1 MSYLLSDYPSYSN
14 GIFSN
19 LTNNYG
25 YILFTSNGSF
35 TFNKNV
41 NYEIL
46 VVGAGGRG
54 GNGTLSGGGGAG
66 EVIYYQSFSFSSNI
80 YNINIGIDSCN
91 ITDRITKITT
101 GSTEIIKANGG
112 GDGASFI
119 ETLSST
125 NTLYNVSKSSSAL
138 INKDAIFPL
147 YIGNNNISLSN
158 NEIIINSTSFY
169 QSLPILTTKPYFW
182 GKLLGNGNDSSGNN
196 YNFVSVGTPIF
207 NTSSISLSSNNY
219 LTLSSDANMNLYT
232 IWNGFG
238 ITISLWVKLSS
249 TSGNY
254 SRIFDF
260 STGVGP
266 TTAFLIYKNS
276 TTTDLVFK
284 IIINGGVVDY
294 TTSGI
299 NYFNNTWYHIVW
311 TISSSGNWNI
321 YINNILLSNNLTCV
335 IPNITYGNRF
345 IGKSAYTADGWLIGE
360 IKDFRI
366 YRTVL
371 NRNDIS
377 ELYNGRVDIIQNSTS
392 GGSGGGG
399 CGVLLYQ
406 NYIPKIPTSKT
417 TEYNNRTLNGITCYG
432 LDITLDTS
440 GITYGSGTYNLYY
453 SSIGYGLNSDL
464 NPIGLFNYNNTFGSS
479 GGHFKF
485 NNYDITTGSYLGTS
499 YLIDSN
505 YLGDWIVIKFP
516 TSFIMNKYKFYSRN
530 ANSTLPKR
538 SPKKFKIYGSNDGI
552 SWTILDDVD
561 ITNLTQYTNYIYDK
575 EILNTLSYSYYCLTV
590 NQIFANSDG
599 TLNFAEI
606 EFGYIYYY
614 DKILDGS
621 SNGIPFDINNSLLT
635 SGNFSSISQGGS
647 GGSALSFNIIKD
659 NSSIIINND
668 YYLYSINYQLFKSLV
683 QGTYSTYFNNG
694 IIVINNNL
702 FINPWG
708 AYFADDWSGTTL
720 LDSSGNERH
729 AITSGTITK
738 TSAIGNGAN
747 ASITYISG
755 GTTANIIWP
764 SGSIPTNFTILSL
777 SRYTGGSRGRIL
789 DSSVSGNWLHGHHIN
804 KRGVVYYE
812 GWKTNG
818 ISTGNIDDWLCCI
831 GKNSGTIPNNILI
844 DGVASGIATNGTGNY
859 ILSINNHSSR
869 SSEYSDWALC
879 CVIIYDS
886 ILSDNYMVQL
896 NNYINTYKS
905 TGDLT
910 QLKLNI
916 LGDKS
921 YPILKDSTGNI
932 INPTVWYKFD
942 NSSNIGIDELG
953 NANMI
958 NNNGTLTAIGIKGNY
973 CVNFNGTN
981 QYLSTTTF
989 PNLNNI
995 SFSICCWCI
1004 LKSSITSTNTIFGY
1018 DGGVAVSGSTR
1029 SAFVI
1034 DFQSDTKINM
1044 RIVTEDL
1051 IYTST
1056 TSFVNQMIFW
1066 CFTFDVSNNF
1076 KMSIYLNGNLVS
1088 TRNASGALNIITN
1101 QTYYSLGRRNFNSIY
1116 QYANVKLDDFRVYT
1130 NKALSLTEVQELYK
1144 GRLTIYN
1151 NFNETL
1157 ISQNLLIGTGGNG
1170 ATSSSTPI
1178 IKNKYGDGGDG
1189 NGGLGYQGAIIL
1201 KFPFQNNIGNS
1212 NFSSNTTLLNDKNIN
1227 FPYWNDIKF
1236 KPSFCNLALTAN
1248 YNDIIYNKPDLSNLS
1263 TLSNLYYSSNS
1274 FYSSF
1279 SNINYISSNNLI
1291 NLNNTKLNNLNS
1303 SLWINSG
1310 CNIYSNLGS
1319 VGIGTSTFGNN
1330 KLIVKGNLKAD
1341 DFKIK
1346 NLLLSNVIITSNTF
1360 DFKSNNLYIS
1370 VSNLNYNSSFKQI
1383 TSSQFSIDSNKNL
1396 FINYLSNYNV
1406 YSNLITSTCNSLL
1419 LSQKSQIT
1427 LNYSNQSFINSGT
1440 YNINFNNGSII
1451 INSNYTISYNTYPI
1465 LKDSTG
1471 NIINPTAWYKF
1482 DNSTNVG
1489 LDSSGN
1495 GYNLTNNGNVSIDT
1509 VNFIKNPSSC
1519 LLNGTNNLTIPYNN
1533 NLFSDQSG
1541 WSLSFWVYL
1550 RKPSNLVS
1558 LISTRLTDS
1567 STLRGFNWYFN
1578 NAGDFSFQIGDDLS
1592 FNWYYPINVTS
1603 FYTDAV
1609 NFKWFHFVTT
1619 IKIGEQK
1626 LYSNGV
1632 LIASGTD
1639 THIPNFQNG
1648 SSTFAIGSA
1657 AYGAFYVENGFRYDD
1672 LRYYGGGK
1680 ILTQSQVLELYNG
1693 RVEVFQQSNLINYG
1707 SNVTITG
1714 TGNSINIANDNSNY
1728 RYAYFSSNGT
1738 FTIDTNIICD
1748 ILIVGGG
1755 ASGNQ
1760 RHSGGGG
1767 AGSLIYVA
1775 NQSLSAGTYNI
1786 NVGSGGIAPDLSGV
1800 GVNINGNNG
1809 NDTSIILGSTTLFL
1823 AKGGGYGSGNYNN
1836 PAGGNGGSGGGSTGD
1851 NRASQNY
1858 GSAVNTNIIN
1868 GISGYICGNSGG
1880 KGDGGGGNAEEW
1892 CGGGG
1897 GGAGSAGSNSTLD
1910 QGNNTYAGNGGNGI
1924 QINITGT
1931 PTYYAGGG
1939 GGGINDTTTGT
1950 AGSGGLGGGGA
1961 GMKGSSS
1968 VAISGTANTGGGGGG
1983 GGYGVSTNTNGKGG
1997 NGGSGVVI
2005 IRYLYSTAFITS
2017 NSNSLILSDTSISKI
2032 NYSNNI
2038 NFNSGTYNITFL
2050 SGTITINP
2058 NSIIDKSY
2066 PILKDTFGN
2075 IINPTAWYKFDDST
2089 NLGKDDLNT
2098 YNLTNYNSV
2107 SYNSNSYIKGKG
2119 SASFDS
2125 ASTKYLLGTGVNIDN
2140 KSFSIS
2146 FWVYPT
2152 NFNSGSF
2159 IYSRYNNYGT
2169 RTNLHL
2175 GYRSATSFTF
2185 AFYNDDLDFTISN
2198 HLNNWNFFTF
2208 TYNISNN
2215 QKIVYINGV
2224 LTASGTSAGAINS
2237 PDQNYNIGTYS
2248 STYYLSG
2255 YLDDFRIYSGIV
2267 LNQSQV
2273 SELYNGRVEFFQQ
2286 SNLINYG
2293 SNISITGTGNSI
2305 ITASDNSNYRYAY
2318 FINSGSFTID
2328 TNITANILLVGGGGG
2343 GGSGGAGGGAGNV
2356 LYTLNY
2362 NLSPG
2367 TYTITVGNG
2376 GSGSSGN
2383 TTNGYNGSNTS
2394 ININGTIFTAIGG
2407 GGGGSRNDSTLI
2419 GRAGNDG
2426 GSGGGGAH
2434 SDSATNSNA
2443 GGISTKN
2450 IYSVWTS
2457 LGNAGGDGK
2466 DGTPGY
2472 GSGGGGGA
2480 GGIGFI
2486 AGTNA
2491 GGNGGYG
2498 INLNSL
2504 FGSNVG
2510 HSGWFGGGGG
2520 GGSWTGTSG
2529 QVGYANGG
2537 TGLFGGG
2544 GDAYGGNGI
2553 ANTGGGGG
2561 GGNFGNGAG
2570 GSGGSGVV
2578 IIRYLYQTT
2587 IINSNSNSL
2596 ILSNNSI
2603 VKYNYTSNS
2612 IINSGTY
2619 NIAFSSGTITT
2630 NSNILS
2636 DYSYPI
2642 LKDINGNTINPI
2654 SWYKFDDNTNIGK
2667 DDLNTYNLTNNS
2679 TIIDTSRFIRG
2690 ISSVNFN
2697 SAGYFNV
2704 STSLFNNLTSYTIS
2718 LWVYFNTIGNYIITS
2733 KQHDGNNTYA
2743 LLSLSCYSTSNGQ
2756 YSAGIFGKIYYH
2768 SKNSV
2773 TEASSTNI
2781 LFPNNW
2787 YLINIVAT
2795 STNCLIYING
2805 ILDNTIS
2812 GDYSIPNATSV
2823 TNSHIGRWYAGG
2835 LLFGSLINGNIDDFR
2850 LYNIVLTSTQIQEL
2864 YNGRINFYYLTQNS
2878 SNVGIGT
2885 TIVNND
2891 ILTIAGN
2898 TNVNEFLIKK
2908 TSSSNLFIT
2917 SNYFNISSNNFIN
2930 YFNSKFNT
2938 FNSFN
2943 WINNNSSVY
2952 FSSNGNIGIGSTI
2965 PKEKLDIS
2973 GNININGKIIPN
2985 SCNTFDLGSSNRKF
2999 RDLYLS
3005 GNSIYLND
3013 LNIKNSNNFLSTSNL
3028 NINQITFRNNINSNS
3043 KIISLNTNG
3052 DFMIANKYLLAIN
3065 DRLQLSNIVF
3075 SNVFNNSSNYLSN
3088 LNFTKYN
3095 SIKTLDNISTGNS
3108 NRFIVNDIYNRQ
3120 ANFTGIIQSYN
3131 LISSN
3136 LNVIGDY
3143 TIFNT
3148 TIYQTE
3154 QLFINNSCNY
3164 TPMIVKQMNIN
3175 KNVAEFYSC
3184 NLFNNIISV
3193 SGTGNTINTATDNT
3207 NYKYAYFIS
3216 NGTIVL
3222 NQDIICDILVVGGGG
3237 GGGFN
3242 IGTGGGAG
3250 GLVYITN
3257 YTITMGTYSIIIGNG
3272 GSPMQSGADVSTA
3285 NGGNTIIRDSNNND
3299 IITALGGAIGS
3310 SQSSTFNGTPPKSGG
3325 SGAGG
3330 TRNGTTGG
3338 AGVQK
3343 TNGSIS
3349 AISRTYGYGN
3359 AGGDGTNNPPWPT
3372 GGGGGAGG
3380 IGGIGSGTIA
3390 GNGGIGLQVN
3400 ITGTNTYYAG
3410 GGGGGAYAD
3419 GTYNNT
3425 AAGTGGL
3432 GGGGNGSLGG
3442 NNAISGT
3449 NNTGGGGG
3457 GAGGGGSG
3465 GTGGSGVV
3473 IIRYST
3479 QYRNNQINF
3488 LVNSNGNVGIGTINP
3503 SSKLNVIGTIN
3514 STGLIVNNININ
3526 NQIKI
3531 NDSNYSNSVLNYSNN
3546 LYLSSTNPLSNIN
3559 NSKQNLLTPSTIISG
3574 IGSNIS
3580 NLNYSNLI
3588 NNPDISI
3595 YSKTVNSTSNLLYTN
3610 LSNIEIYSS
3619 NSNINYV
3626 NTSINNLVKFLWN
3639 TDGNNVYTNSN
3650 VGIGSTIPTY
3660 NLDIIGNLNANELL
3674 IKKGNISNILITSN
3688 TFDFRS
3694 NNYYSSFS
3702 NRDYISSNS
3711 NITYIDNVV
3720 NSNIIIFNNLSTW
3733 KLGVGNLT
3741 NINLF
3746 SSLNSTQ
3753 NSYIL
3758 STNSLLK
3765 FNYINDTNV
3774 IAGTYKITFING
3786 TIIFNF
3792 NSSITNN
3799 SYPILKDSSG
3809 NNINPTAWYKFD
3821 DSTNLGKD
3829 DLNTYN
3835 LTNYNSVGFN
3845 STNFIK
3851 GSGSSSF
3858 DGANSRYLLGTSVN
3872 INNISFSISF
3882 WVYPTNLNN
3891 TFIYSTNNS
3900 GPSTRTA
3907 LHIGYRSSTNFTFA
3921 FWADDMEIT
3930 VSNHLNVW
3938 NFFTLTYNVSNNQR
3952 IVYIN
3957 GILTTSGN
3965 SGGALNCP
3973 TQNYNIGRSFM
3984 GDSYYSGLIDDFR
3997 IYSGLV
4003 LNQSQV
4009 SELYN
4014 GRIEVYQQGTSIG
4027 YGTNITISGSGNT
4040 INTPTDN
4047 TNFRYVYFA
4056 NSGSFTI
4063 DTNIICD
4070 ILIVG
4075 GGGSGGGYSG
4085 GGGGGDVIYKSN
4097 YTLNS
4102 GTYTITVGNGGTAP
4116 RSGSDNYINGNPGE
4130 TSSITSTNLNFI
4142 PIYAAGGGG
4151 GIGYNKSTPTTT
4163 PTAGSIANGNFS
4175 SGGGGGAGSDS
4186 QNYSSGSGNG
4196 VSGNGGKSI
4205 GIYGSG
4211 GGGGATGN
4219 GGDATTSTNS
4229 AGIGGTGYTSSI
4241 TGTSIG
4247 YGGGGGGSSWTGPSA
4262 NSGTDGGG
4270 NGGRDTTSTATNG
4283 ATNRGGGGGGAP
4295 TGYNG
4300 GNGGSGVVIIRYLYT
4315 SAVITSTSNSYVLS
4329 SNAIVK
4335 YNYTNNS
4342 NINSGTYN
4350 INFSNGTIS
4359 FNSNIANDKSYPIL
4373 KDSIGNNINPIIW
4386 YNFDNSSTNMLIDSS
4401 GNGFNLTNYGA
4412 TFDTTN
4418 FIKGSGSVNFNH
4430 SLSQYLTI
4438 PSINLYNIQ
4447 SLNGISLC
4455 LWFRM
4460 NTTNTGAYP
4469 RIFDFNNGN
4478 PSAAK
4483 WFIISRYSS
4492 TDNRLCFD
4500 INNST
4505 NSSGNR
4511 ITTNNYIDGNWHHIV
4526 WNINNV
4532 GNWIIYIDGV
4542 IASFTATLPTNIN
4555 IENITFTNN
4564 LLGKSLISSD
4574 GYFSGNIDDFRIYN
4588 FVLTSTQVQ
4597 ELYNGRI
4604 DIYSSNITNNIFI
4617 NSNISCLDNIF
4628 SLGAGSVTNTITS
4641 TTNSLVISNNSI
4653 AKFNYINDTNI
4664 NNGTYNITLNNG
4676 IINFDDTTF
4685 IKPWGAYFADDW
4697 SGTTLLDSSGNQRHA
4712 TTSGTITKTTGS
4724 GNGATGAITYI
4735 SGGTSATVSWPS
4747 GSIPTNF
4754 TILSLTRYNG
4764 GTRRRILNGN
4774 TGNWLHG
4781 HWSSGR
4787 GVAHYEFF
4795 VTPGTSIGNLDDW
4808 VCTIG
4813 KNGGTTPNNI
4823 LVDGVG
4829 RGNATGGTG
4838 GQDLRINLGSFG
4850 ETSDWALCCVIIYDS
4865 ILTDAHMIK
4874 LNNFI
4879 NTYKSSGNVTDLKKN
4894 IISIIDTSYPIL
4906 KERQY
4911 PPKLYNSVS
4920 TESTTTEILNKTT
4933 YKQTITLDTTG
4944 ISYGSGNYIIY
4955 SSSVYTI
4962 GDQTLL
4968 RKSDLF
4974 NYNTGDTGGHWDANY
4989 STSTGYYTLTNFI
5002 KSDYLGDWI
5011 IIKFPYSIILTK
5023 FRFYHRTSYLSQAPS
5038 LWKCYGSTDGI
5049 TFNEI
5054 LEASNHINPLTSSDY
5069 DANRMYEKTLL
5080 SSFNTFYNYIGFTFN
5095 KKITDASQSYFCF
5108 AELQLFGKE
5117 ITDINP
5123 ILWYKFDSS
5132 STQMLLDSAGSNNL
5146 TNYGATFD
5154 TTTYIKS
5161 NGSIKIS
5168 SSSLQYLTLPT
5179 NINFNQVN
5187 LLYGISFSLWGRF
5200 TSNTNDSACLFEF
5213 GSYGASAN
5221 YWILMCRSGNNM
5233 VYFIQNAST
5242 NSAVFRS
5249 DYNYF
5254 DSVWRHYVWTIS
5266 NTGIWNIYLNGV
5278 INQANFSGFVIPPFT
5293 STSNK
5298 NIIGKRPNDPLYL
5311 DGNLDDFRIYNFVL
5325 SSIQVQELYKG
5336 RVEIYNLNS
5345 NNLTAN
5351 ILTTQILGSITNSFT
5366 SSSYNSLVLSGNS
5379 LVRIN
5384 NTNDIIL
5391 NSGSYDISMKGG
5403 IGIGESPYVRPWG
5416 AFFADDWSGTTLLD
5430 SSGNQRHATT
5440 SGTITKT
5447 TGSGNGATGAITY
5460 ISGGTSATVSWPS
5473 GSIPANFTILSLTR
5487 YNGSSRKRIIQS
5499 SYGNWLHGHWGYS
5512 DYNRGGRGRVYYET
5526 WLTDS
5531 SSTTFGNLDDWLCC
5545 IGKNSGSS
5553 PNNILL
5559 DGISKG
5565 ISTGGT
5571 GGGSYQL
5578 SINNTEQS
5586 DWALCCVIIYDS
5598 ILTDAHMIKLN
5609 NFINTYKSS
5618 GNLTDLKSNILRNI
5632 DNSYPI
5638 INDERQ
5644 YPPKLYDSSTT
5655 ETAVTGELTNISP
5668 TTFYKETI
5676 TINPY
5681 SYGYG
5686 IGTYTLYNSSIYS
5699 TNFSKKFL
5707 FDYSYNNTDGGAHWT
5722 NNSYIQPNGTYSG
5735 SSYIVNGYNG
5745 DWIIIKLPYQII
5757 LTKFIF
5763 YIRQNLLS
5771 RSPALWKCYGSND
5784 GITFTEI
5791 IDASNSVTALT
5802 SDNYSLGFYQKV
5814 LTSSFNTL
5822 YLYIGFTFNKL
5833 VGGDANAVILN
5844 FGEIQLFGREDT
5856 RQYPPK
5862 KWDTIDASI
5871 TDITYNSLP
5880 AYKINYS
5887 ITTAQYANGSYSVF
5901 YSNKFIITGTYYNL
5915 PAYNLFDYSFALNDS
5930 ADFLNTSI
5938 VGYNSSGDYIGD
5950 RYLAE
5955 TTFKGEWFYIKLPV
5969 QISLT
5974 RYIIF
5979 STVNN
5984 IVRNPA
5990 LWKIYGSNDGIT
6002 WEEITQASNSTTKLT
6017 STNYSNTYYSKTLS
6031 TSSKLYNHIG
6041 MCVNGIVGNTE
6052 LHFAEFQIFGKEI
6065 TNNYII
6071 KPTAWYKF
6079 DDSTNLGLDSSG
6091 NGYNLINNNN
6101 ITYNTITKLR
6111 GNGCASFNGSSSY
6124 FNNTSFSIILSQNSF
6139 SISYFQYAYSTTNGS
6154 TIYIGSS
6161 QYWLGY
6167 GVNTAGTYGFG
6178 GWSFGDIYS
6187 SSYNDTNNWVH
6198 VCFTYNYITT
6208 SKKIYR
6214 NGVLILSGTGTG
6226 YTITDGNLTIGS
6238 IVGAYFMNG
6247 LLDDFRIYSG
6257 IELSQSQ
6264 IVELYNGRIDFYNY
6278 AFSSNYSSNLLIK
6291 GDLNL
6296 TGNIKLNNTS
6306 LKLIGYNLNAS
6317 ITGTGNSINIASDDS
6332 NFRYAYFAN
6341 SGTFTIDRN
6350 MTCDILMVGGGGGA
6364 NYNHGSGG
6372 GAGAYY
6378 YGNYITLNSG
6388 TYNIYIGSGGS
6399 GGTSSVAPTNGGDTY
6414 ITYNGTSDL
6423 KINGL
6428 NVRCKGGGAGGYWTT
6443 SIGVAGGCGG
6453 GADGWNGNS
6462 ASETTYAGGGTTNT
6476 GTVGKGFAGGTARQF
6491 YSQGA
6496 LAAGGGGGIGGV
6508 GGNASGVRGGN
6519 GGNALAINIT
6529 GSELVFG
6536 GGGGGGDW
6544 PTYANSLALGTG
6556 GGATLTNGTFIKVGG
6571 DATRTEGA
6579 SGGNGVVNT
6588 GSGGGGGKGGN
6599 GGNGSTG
6606 VVIIRYN
6613 INQSY
6618 YNGSYNYSN
6627 IQNRPYLLDLL
6638 TSSNMINVRQNNNI
6652 NFPVSIT
6659 SWKNEWFLF
6668 IGKSPTNINN
6678 SFIFH
6683 HLTSTINSKWWFN
6696 GTTISTNA
6704 EISDYRIK
6712 KDINDLSN
6720 GLNKLMLLKPKEY
6733 YLCDEKDYHKKYG
6746 IIAQDVYEIPELN
6759 HLVYK
6764 DNDYIANIYSSG
6776 SYENI
6781 DNIFIINS
6789 VKNINGLIEIDD
6801 EIKILLNND
6810 KNICQEIIIEELPY
6824 QNRYKKRFVK
6834 VKRIIDDFSFEIY
6847 NEIELNEI
6855 DKSKIFIYGKKINDF
6870 HKLDY
6875 NSLYTLNI
6883 KANQEIYDIINNTYE
6898 TLNNLTTRI
6907 ENLENK
6913 LL

>member
-1 MSYLLSDYPSYSN
+1 MSNHL
-14 GIFSN
+14 N
-19 LTNNYG
+19 LFQDTSGNKT
-25 YILFTSNGSF
+25 FTSN
-35 TFNKNV
+35 
-41 NYEIL
+41 
-46 VVGAGGRG
+46 
-54 GNGTLSGGGGAG
+54 
-66 EVIYYQSFSFSSNI
+66 
-80 YNINIGIDSCN
+80 
-91 ITDRITKITT
+91 
-101 GSTEIIKANGG
+101 
-112 GDGASFI
+112 
-119 ETLSST
+119 
-125 NTLYNVSKSSSAL
+125 
-138 INKDAIFPL
+138 
-147 YIGNNNISLSN
+147 SLS
-158 NEIIINSTSFY
+158 
-169 QSLPILTTKPYFW
+169 IL
-182 GKLLGNGNDSSGNN
+182 D
-196 YNFVSVGTPIF
+196 
-207 NTSSISLSSNNY
+207 
-219 LTLSSDANMNLYT
+219 
-232 IWNGFG
+232 
-238 ITISLWVKLSS
+238 
-249 TSGNY
+249 
-254 SRIFDF
+254 
-260 STGVGP
+260 
-266 TTAFLIYKNS
+266 
-276 TTTDLVFK
+276 
-284 IIINGGVVDY
+284 
-294 TTSGI
+294 
-299 NYFNNTWYHIVW
+299 
-311 TISSSGNWNI
+311 
-321 YINNILLSNNLTCV
+321 
-335 IPNITYGNRF
+335 
-345 IGKSAYTADGWLIGE
+345 KS
-360 IKDFRI
+360 
-366 YRTVL
+366 
-371 NRNDIS
+371 
-377 ELYNGRVDIIQNSTS
+377 
-392 GGSGGGG
+392 
-399 CGVLLYQ
+399 
-406 NYIPKIPTSKT
+406 
-417 TEYNNRTLNGITCYG
+417 
-432 LDITLDTS
+432 
-440 GITYGSGTYNLYY
+440 LYY
-453 SSIGYGLNSDL
+453 
-464 NPIGLFNYNNTFGSS
+464 T
-479 GGHFKF
+479 
-485 NNYDITTGSYLGTS
+485 
-499 YLIDSN
+499 
-505 YLGDWIVIKFP
+505 
-516 TSFIMNKYKFYSRN
+516 
-530 ANSTLPKR
+530 
-538 SPKKFKIYGSNDGI
+538 
-552 SWTILDDVD
+552 
-561 ITNLTQYTNYIYDK
+561 
-575 EILNTLSYSYYCLTV
+575 
-590 NQIFANSDG
+590 
-599 TLNFAEI
+599 
-606 EFGYIYYY
+606 
-614 DKILDGS
+614 
-621 SNGIPFDINNSLLT
+621 
-635 SGNFSSISQGGS
+635 
-647 GGSALSFNIIKD
+647 
-659 NSSIIINND
+659 
-668 YYLYSINYQLFKSLV
+668 
-683 QGTYSTYFNNG
+683 
-694 IIVINNNL
+694 
-702 FINPWG
+702 
-708 AYFADDWSGTTL
+708 
-720 LDSSGNERH
+720 
-729 AITSGTITK
+729 
-738 TSAIGNGAN
+738 
-747 ASITYISG
+747 
-755 GTTANIIWP
+755 
-764 SGSIPTNFTILSL
+764 
-777 SRYTGGSRGRIL
+777 
-789 DSSVSGNWLHGHHIN
+789 
-804 KRGVVYYE
+804 
-812 GWKTNG
+812 
-818 ISTGNIDDWLCCI
+818 
-831 GKNSGTIPNNILI
+831 
-844 DGVASGIATNGTGNY
+844 
-859 ILSINNHSSR
+859 
-869 SSEYSDWALC
+869 
-879 CVIIYDS
+879 
-886 ILSDNYMVQL
+886 
-896 NNYINTYKS
+896 
-905 TGDLT
+905 
-910 QLKLNI
+910 
-916 LGDKS
+916 
-921 YPILKDSTGNI
+921 
-932 INPTVWYKFD
+932 
-942 NSSNIGIDELG
+942 
-953 NANMI
+953 
-958 NNNGTLTAIGIKGNY
+958 
-973 CVNFNGTN
+973 
-981 QYLSTTTF
+981 
-989 PNLNNI
+989 
-995 SFSICCWCI
+995 
-1004 LKSSITSTNTIFGY
+1004 
-1018 DGGVAVSGSTR
+1018 
-1029 SAFVI
+1029 
-1034 DFQSDTKINM
+1034 
-1044 RIVTEDL
+1044 
-1051 IYTST
+1051 
-1056 TSFVNQMIFW
+1056 
-1066 CFTFDVSNNF
+1066 
-1076 KMSIYLNGNLVS
+1076 
-1088 TRNASGALNIITN
+1088 
-1101 QTYYSLGRRNFNSIY
+1101 
-1116 QYANVKLDDFRVYT
+1116 
-1130 NKALSLTEVQELYK
+1130 
-1144 GRLTIYN
+1144 
-1151 NFNETL
+1151 
-1157 ISQNLLIGTGGNG
+1157 
-1170 ATSSSTPI
+1170 
-1178 IKNKYGDGGDG
+1178 
-1189 NGGLGYQGAIIL
+1189 
-1201 KFPFQNNIGNS
+1201 
-1212 NFSSNTTLLNDKNIN
+1212 
-1227 FPYWNDIKF
+1227 YWNDIKF

-1248 YNDIIYNKPDLSNLS
+1248 YNDIIYNKPNLSNLS

-1274 FYSSF
+1274 YYSSF

-1396 FINYLSNYNV
+1396 FINYFSNYNV

-1451 INSNYTISYNTYPI
+1451 INSNYTISNNTYPI

-1519 LLNGTNNLTIPYNN
+1519 LFNGTNNLTIPFNN

-1578 NAGDFSFQIGDDLS
+1578 NTGDFSFQIGDDLS
-1592 FNWYYPINVTS
+1592 YNWYYPINVTS

-1619 IKIGEQK
+1619 IKSGEQK

-1657 AYGAFYVENGFRYDD
+1657 AYGVFYVENGFRYDD
-1672 LRYYGGGK
+1672 VRYYGGGK

-2125 ASTKYLLGTGVNIDN
+2125 AYTKYLLGTGVNIDN

-2175 GYRSATSFTF
+2175 GYRSATLFTF
-2185 AFYNDDLDFTISN
+2185 AFYNDDLDFAISN

-2224 LTASGTSAGAINS
+2224 LSASGTSAGALNS
-2237 PDQNYNIGTYS
+2237 PDQNYNIGTYA

-2466 DGTPGY
+2466 DGTSGGY

-2667 DDLNTYNLTNNS
+2667 DDLNAYNLTNNS

-2743 LLSLSCYSTSNGQ
+2743 LLSLSCYSTTNGQ

-2812 GDYSIPNATSV
+2812 GDYSIPNVTSV

-2917 SNYFNISSNNFIN
+2917 SNYFDISSNNFIN

-3095 SIKTLDNISTGNS
+3095 SIKTLDNISIGNS

-3193 SGTGNTINTATDNT
+3193 SGTGNTINTATDNS

-3237 GGGFN
+3237 GGGIN

-3257 YTITMGTYSIIIGNG
+3257 YTITAGTYSIIIGNG

-3359 AGGDGTNNPPWPT
+3359 AGGDGTNNAPWPT

-3380 IGGIGSGTIA
+3380 VGGIGSGTIA

-3410 GGGGGAYAD
+3410 GGGGGAYVD

-3425 AAGTGGL
+3425 VAGTGGL

-3442 NNAISGT
+3442 NNGTSGT

-3457 GAGGGGSG
+3457 GCGGPGGSG

-3488 LVNSNGNVGIGTINP
+3488 LVNSNGNVGIGTVNP

-3626 NTSINNLVKFLWN
+3626 DTSINNLVKFLWN
-3639 TDGNNVYTNSN
+3639 TNGNNVYTNSN

-3733 KLGVGNLT
+3733 KLGIGNLT
-3741 NINLF
+3741 NINFLT
-3746 SSLNSTQ
+3746 SLNSTQ

-3774 IAGTYKITFING
+3774 IAGTYKITFTNG
-3786 TIIFNF
+3786 TIIFNSNF
-3792 NSSITNN
+3792 SITNN

-3835 LTNYNSVGFN
+3835 LTNYNSVSYN

-3891 TFIYSTNNS
+3891 TYIYSTNNS

-3921 FWADDMEIT
+3921 FWGDDLEIT

-4186 QNYSSGSGNG
+4186 QNFSSGSGNG

-4241 TGTSIG
+4241 TGISIG

-4350 INFSNGTIS
+4350 INFSNGSIN

-4373 KDSIGNNINPIIW
+4373 KYNNSINNINPIIW
-4386 YNFDNSSTNMLIDSS
+4386 YKFDDSSSNMLIDSS
-4401 GNGFNLTNYGA
+4401 GNGFNLTNYGT

-4460 NTTNTGAYP
+4460 NTTNTGPYP

-4505 NSSGNR
+4505 NPSGNR

-4526 WNINNV
+4526 WNIDKV

-4564 LLGKSLISSD
+4564 LLGKSLISGD

-4604 DIYSSNITNNIFI
+4604 DIYSSNITNNIYI

-4685 IKPWGAYFADDW
+4685 IKPWGAYFANDW
-4697 SGTTLLDSSGNQRHA
+4697 SGTTLLDSSGNGRHA

-4735 SGGTSATVSWPS
+4735 SGGITTAINWPS

-4754 TILSLTRYNG
+4754 TILGLQRYTNAS
-4764 GTRRRILNGN
+4764 GN
-4774 TGNWLHG
+4774 QGRFLASSSGNWLLG
-4781 HWSSGR
+4781 TNTSTDGD
-4787 GVAHYEFF
+4787 GVAYFEGWK
-4795 VTPGTSIGNLDDW
+4795 TPTTNFLTNKTDW
-4808 VCTIG
+4808 LCIIG

-4823 LVDGVG
+4823 IANGVG

-4838 GQDLRINLGSFG
+4838 GGSYQLCINNDPFGSV
-4850 ETSDWALCCVIIYDS
+4850 TKSDWALSCVIIYDS
-4865 ILTDAHMIK
+4865 ILSDDYMFK

-4879 NTYKSSGNVTDLKKN
+4879 NTYKTTGNLSDLKKN
-4894 IISIIDTSYPIL
+4894 IISVIDTSYPIL

-5023 FRFYHRTSYLSQAPS
+5023 FRFYYRTSYLSQAPS

-5123 ILWYKFDSS
+5123 ILWYKFDDS
-5132 STQMLLDSAGSNNL
+5132 STQMLLDSASSNNL
-5146 TNYGATFD
+5146 TNYGATYD
-5154 TTTYIKS
+5154 ITSYIKG
-5161 NGSIKIS
+5161 NGSIKFS
-5168 SSSLQYLTLPT
+5168 SASSQYSIIP
-5179 NINFNQVN
+5179 NNFNWSIIN
-5187 LLYGISFSLWGRF
+5187 TTNGISFSWWAKNNSSSGTWARMF
-5200 TSNTNDSACLFEF
+5200 DF
-5213 GSYGASAN
+5213 GNKNSTADGGCRTVMSSRNGASTDHKFEITNPTEFN
-5221 YWILMCRSGNNM
+5221 YGYTSSYNFVTSG
-5233 VYFIQNAST
+5233 V
-5242 NSAVFRS
+5242 
-5249 DYNYF
+5249 NYY
-5254 DSVWRHYVWTIS
+5254 DGIWRHYVWTITTS
-5266 NTGIWNIYLNGV
+5266 GIWNIY
-5278 INQANFSGFVIPPFT
+5278 INNTKILDNNQKIAIPT
-5293 STSNK
+5293 MTGT
-5298 NIIGKRPNDPLYL
+5298 IINYLGKSLYNSDGIS

-5351 ILTTQILGSITNSFT
+5351 ISTTQILGSITNSFT
-5366 SSSYNSLVLSGNS
+5366 SSSSYNSLVLSGNS

-5416 AFFADDWSGTTLLD
+5416 AYFANDWSGTTLLD

-5473 GSIPANFTILSLTR
+5473 GSIPTNFTILSLTR
-5487 YNGSSRKRIIQS
+5487 YNGGGRGRILNGNT
-5499 SYGNWLHGHWGYS
+5499 GNWLHGHW
-5512 DYNRGGRGRVYYET
+5512 
-5526 WLTDS
+5526 S
-5531 SSTTFGNLDDWLCC
+5531 SSRGVAHYEDWKTPLSSIGNLDDWVCT
-5545 IGKNSGSS
+5545 IGKNSGST
-5553 PNNILL
+5553 PNNILV
-5559 DGISKG
+5559 DGVG
-5565 ISTGGT
+5565 RGNATGGT
-5571 GGGSYQL
+5571 GGQDL
-5578 SINNTEQS
+5578 RINLGNINEVS
-5586 DWALCCVIIYDS
+5586 DWALCCIIIYDS

-5609 NFINTYKSS
+5609 NFIDTYKSS

-5735 SSYIVNGYNG
+5735 SSYIVNGYTG
-5745 DWIIIKLPYQII
+5745 DWIIIKLPNQII
-5757 LTKFIF
+5757 LKSFIF

-5791 IDASNSVTALT
+5791 IDASNSVTALI
-5802 SDNYSLGFYQKV
+5802 SDNYSLGFYHKV
-5814 LTSSFNTL
+5814 LTSSFNTP

-5862 KWDTIDASI
+5862 LFNSSTEPTTSSGELLNISPTSYIKETI
-5871 TDITYNSLP
+5871 TLNSF
-5880 AYKINYS
+5880 YGSGTYS
-5887 ITTAQYANGSYSVF
+5887 IYSSSTLGSSWRKQELFNYNLYDGDYNGGGHWENVYNQIDGSYVIANNR
-5901 YSNKFIITGTYYNL
+5901 YIKN
-5915 PAYNLFDYSFALNDS
+5915 DYL
-5930 ADFLNTSI
+5930 
-5938 VGYNSSGDYIGD
+5938 
-5950 RYLAE
+5950 
-5955 TTFKGEWFYIKLPV
+5955 GEWIIIKLPLSIIL
-5969 QISLT
+5969 QKFTFNQRTTNESYRRCAPAEWKCYGSINGNTWNEIIEGSQLIKLTLSDYINGTYTKQLNISNSYN
-5974 RYIIF
+5974 YIGF
-5979 STVNN
+5979 TVN
-5984 IVRNPA
+5984 
-5990 LWKIYGSNDGIT
+5990 KIIGG
-6002 WEEITQASNSTTKLT
+6002 Q
-6017 STNYSNTYYSKTLS
+6017 S
-6031 TSSKLYNHIG
+6031 TSG
-6041 MCVNGIVGNTE
+6041 
-6052 LHFAEFQIFGKEI
+6052 QIYMNFSEIQLFIKE
-6065 TNNYII
+6065 TSNNFII
-6071 KPTAWYKF
+6071 NPTAWYKF
-6079 DDSTNLGLDSSG
+6079 DDNTNLGLDSSD
-6091 NGYNLINNNN
+6091 NGYNLTNNNN
-6101 ITYNTITKLR
+6101 VSAVLGIK
-6111 GNGCASFNGSSSY
+6111 GNYASSFNTTNWLSISNGINLTG
-6124 FNNTSFSIILSQNSF
+6124 NNF
-6139 SISYFQYAYSTTNGS
+6139 SISYWQYAKSNTNGFS
-6154 TIYIGSS
+6154 AAFGNDNVNNGSVMVGYGINTNNTYFFGFWANDYYSPVYSNDINTWVFITFTYNVLTRSRKFYRNGIYIGGDIASS
-6161 QYWLGY
+6161 QLTQSGI
-6167 GVNTAGTYGFG
+6167 V
-6178 GWSFGDIYS
+6178 
-6187 SSYNDTNNWVH
+6187 
-6198 VCFTYNYITT
+6198 NYIG
-6208 SKKIYR
+6208 R
-6214 NGVLILSGTGTG
+6214 FGNGYISN
-6226 YTITDGNLTIGS
+6226 GNC
-6238 IVGAYFMNG
+6238 
-6247 LLDDFRIYSG
+6247 DDFRVYNG
-6257 IELSQSQ
+6257 LELSQAQ
-6264 IVELYNGRIDFYNY
+6264 ITELYNGRIDFYNY
-6278 AFSSNYSSNLLIK
+6278 IFSSNYSSNLLIK

-6317 ITGTGNSINIASDDS
+6317 ITGSGNSINIASDDS

-6364 NYNHGSGG
+6364 GYNHGSGG

-6378 YGNYITLNSG
+6378 YGTYITLNSG
-6388 TYNIYIGSGGS
+6388 TYNINIGSGGN

-6544 PTYANSLALGTG
+6544 PYYANSLALGTG

-6652 NFPVSIT
+6652 NFPISIT

-6834 VKRIIDDFSFEIY
+6834 VKRIIDDYSFEIY